1 MGDPVRMA
9 MLEKVVNVVEE
20 DSLLERT
27 KNAGIALLNHL
38 KELTVRAIQL
48 NILLTLFFPMFP
60 FDPPENIRK
69 PKVF

>member
-1 MGDPVRMA
+1 MRMA

-27 KNAGIALLNHL
+27 KNAGTILLNHL

-48 NILLTLFFPMFP
+48 ISFLVYF
-60 FDPPENIRK
+60 
-69 PKVF
+69 

>member
-1 MGDPVRMA
+1 MA

-27 KNAGIALLNHL
+27 KNAGIVLLNHL

-48 NILLTLFFPMFP
+48 NIRLNSFLVYLLTHFSPVSHFYTP
-60 FDPPENIRK
+60 
-69 PKVF
+69 